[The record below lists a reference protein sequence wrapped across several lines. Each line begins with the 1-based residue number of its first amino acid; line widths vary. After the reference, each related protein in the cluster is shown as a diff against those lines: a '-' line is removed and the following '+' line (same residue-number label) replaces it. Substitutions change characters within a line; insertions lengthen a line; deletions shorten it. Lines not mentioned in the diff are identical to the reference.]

1 MTDDKK
7 ITGKQVLDDCVTLA
21 KDLGL
26 YIAELSR
33 RIYETLKTAFKSE
46 VGDAA
51 KAAE

>member
-26 YIAELSR
+26 YIAEIGR
-33 RIYETLKTAFKSE
+33 AH
-46 VGDAA
+46 V
-51 KAAE
+51 